1 MSWEGKFDYGLY
13 EDSLL
18 MGQQRFMQPQGH
30 IQVLLNKLR
39 GFSNQS
45 TLDAPRFCISA
56 GLPDNSVKNAEQ
68 GAGDIDS
75 EIWFE
80 DGIDPKV
87 IEELRGERC
96 SHLISTR

>member
-1 MSWEGKFDYGLY
+1 
-13 EDSLL
+13 

-39 GFSNQS
+39 GFSSQS

-56 GLPDNSVKNAEQ
+56 GLPDNGVKNAEQ

-80 DGIDPKV
+80 DGIDRKV
-87 IEELRGERC
+87 IEELRGDQC